1 MPIKNGDTVVV
12 HYVGTL
18 ADGSEF
24 DRSGEGH
31 PLSFRVGAGQMIPGF
46 EKAVEGR
53 EKGEVFSV
61 TIPAEE
67 AYGPVHE
74 EYRFTVDP
82 SRFRSG
88 LEPAVGQRL
97 HLSSDQGELEAVVA
111 AVEEDGVLLVANHPL
126 AGQDLTFALTI
137 VDVR

>member
-1 MPIKNGDTVVV
+1 MAIKNGDTVVV

-67 AYGPVHE
+67 AYGPVQE

-82 SRFRSG
+82 SRFPSG
-88 LEPAVGQRL
+88 IEPAVGQRL
-97 HLSSDQGELEAVVA
+97 HLSSVHSELEAVVA
-111 AVEEDGVLLVANHPL
+111 AVEEDGVLLDANHPL
-126 AGQDLTFALTI
+126 AGHDLTFALTI

>member
-24 DRSGEGH
+24 DRSSEGH
-31 PLSFRVGAGQMIPGF
+31 PLSFRQGAGQMIPGF
-46 EKAVEGR
+46 EKAMEGR
-53 EKGEVFSV
+53 EKGERFTV

-82 SRFRSG
+82 SRFPPG
-88 LEPAVGQRL
+88 LTPTVGQRL
-97 HLSSDQGELEAVVA
+97 HLSSDQGELEVIVA
-111 AVEEDGVLLVANHPL
+111 AVDDDGVLLDANHPL
-126 AGQDLTFALTI
+126 AGQALTFDLTI

>member
-1 MPIKNGDTVVV
+1 MPIKNGDTAVV

-24 DRSGEGH
+24 DRSSEGH
-31 PLSFRVGAGQMIPGF
+31 PLSFRQGAGQMIPGF
-46 EKAVEGR
+46 EKAMEGR
-53 EKGEVFSV
+53 EKGERFTV

-82 SRFRSG
+82 SRFPPG
-88 LEPAVGQRL
+88 LTPAVGQRL
-97 HLSSDQGELEAVVA
+97 HLSSDQGELEVIVA
-111 AVEEDGVLLVANHPL
+111 AVDDDGVLLDANHPL
-126 AGQDLTFALTI
+126 ARQALTFDLTI

>member
-1 MPIKNGDTVVV
+1 MWEPLPTAVNLIVPGR
-12 HYVGTL
+12 GIL
-18 ADGSEF
+18 SASEW
-24 DRSGEGH
+24 
-31 PLSFRVGAGQMIPGF
+31 
-46 EKAVEGR
+46 GR

-82 SRFRSG
+82 SRFPSG
-88 LEPAVGQRL
+88 IEPAVGQRL

-111 AVEEDGVLLVANHPL
+111 AVEEDGVLLDANHPL

>member
-24 DRSGEGH
+24 DRSSEGH
-31 PLSFRVGAGQMIPGF
+31 PLSFRQGAGQMIPGF
-46 EKAVEGR
+46 EKAMEGR
-53 EKGEVFSV
+53 EKGERFTV

-67 AYGPVHE
+67 A
-74 EYRFTVDP
+74 YRFTVDP
-82 SRFRSG
+82 SRFPPG
-88 LEPAVGQRL
+88 LTPAVGQRL
-97 HLSSDQGELEAVVA
+97 HLSSDQGELEVIVA
-111 AVEEDGVLLVANHPL
+111 AVDDDGVLLDANHPL
-126 AGQDLTFALTI
+126 AGQALTFDLTI

>member
-24 DRSGEGH
+24 DRSAEGH
-31 PLSFRVGAGQMIPGF
+31 PLSFQQGAGQMIPGF

-53 EKGEVFSV
+53 EKGEQFSV
-61 TIPAEE
+61 TIPADE

-74 EYRFTVDP
+74 EYHRGPRKFSSSYYSCRGAAAA
-82 SRFRSG
+82 SRF
-88 LEPAVGQRL
+88 
-97 HLSSDQGELEAVVA
+97 
-111 AVEEDGVLLVANHPL
+111 
-126 AGQDLTFALTI
+126 
-137 VDVR
+137 

>member
-74 EYRFTVDP
+74 ADRVTLDT
-82 SRFRSG
+82 SRFPSG
-88 LEPAVGQRL
+88 IEPAVGQRL

-111 AVEEDGVLLVANHPL
+111 AVEEDGVLLDANHPL

-137 VDVR
+137 VDLP

>member
-12 HYVGTL
+12 HYVG
-18 ADGSEF
+18 F

-82 SRFRSG
+82 SRFPSG
-88 LEPAVGQRL
+88 IEPAVGQRL

-111 AVEEDGVLLVANHPL
+111 AVEEDGVLLDANHPL
-126 AGQDLTFALTI
+126 AGQDLIFALTI

>member
-24 DRSGEGH
+24 DRSSEGH
-31 PLSFRVGAGQMIPGF
+31 PLSFRQGAGQMTPGF
-46 EKAVEGR
+46 EKAMEGR
-53 EKGEVFSV
+53 EKGERFTV

-82 SRFRSG
+82 SRFPPG
-88 LEPAVGQRL
+88 LTPAVGQRL
-97 HLSSDQGELEAVVA
+97 HLSSDQGELEVIVA
-111 AVEEDGVLLVANHPL
+111 AVDDDGVLLDANHPL
-126 AGQDLTFALTI
+126 AGQALTFDLTI

>member
-18 ADGSEF
+18 ADDSEF
-24 DRSGEGH
+24 DRSSEGH
-31 PLSFRVGAGQMIPGF
+31 PLSFRQGAGQMIPRF
-46 EKAVEGR
+46 EKAMEGR
-53 EKGEVFSV
+53 EKGERFTV

-82 SRFRSG
+82 SRFPPG
-88 LEPAVGQRL
+88 LTPAVGQRL
-97 HLSSDQGELEAVVA
+97 HLSSDQGELEVIVA
-111 AVEEDGVLLVANHPL
+111 AVDDDGVLLDANHPL
-126 AGQDLTFALTI
+126 AGQALTFDLTI

>member
-12 HYVGTL
+12 QYVGTL
-18 ADGSEF
+18 ADGSDF

-82 SRFRSG
+82 SRFPSG
-88 LEPAVGQRL
+88 IEPAVGQRL

-111 AVEEDGVLLVANHPL
+111 AVEEDGVLLDANHPL

>member
-24 DRSGEGH
+24 DRSSEGH
-31 PLSFRVGAGQMIPGF
+31 PLSFRQGAGQMIPGF
-46 EKAVEGR
+46 EKAMEGR
-53 EKGEVFSV
+53 EKGERFTV

-82 SRFRSG
+82 SRFPPG
-88 LEPAVGQRL
+88 LTPAVGQRL
-97 HLSSDQGELEAVVA
+97 HLSSDQGELEVIVA
-111 AVEEDGVLLVANHPL
+111 AVDDDGVLLDANHPL
-126 AGQDLTFALTI
+126 AGHALTFDLTI

>member
-24 DRSGEGH
+24 DRSSEGH
-31 PLSFRVGAGQMIPGF
+31 PLSFRQGAGQMIPGF
-46 EKAVEGR
+46 EKAMEGR
-53 EKGEVFSV
+53 EKGERFTV

-82 SRFRSG
+82 SRFPPG
-88 LEPAVGQRL
+88 LTPAVGQSL
-97 HLSSDQGELEAVVA
+97 HLSSDQGELEVIVA
-111 AVEEDGVLLVANHPL
+111 AVDDDGVLLDANHPL
-126 AGQDLTFALTI
+126 AGQALTFDLTI

>member
-1 MPIKNGDTVVV
+1 MCIRD
-12 HYVGTL
+12 
-18 ADGSEF
+18 S

-82 SRFRSG
+82 SRFPSG
-88 LEPAVGQRL
+88 IEPAVGQRL

-111 AVEEDGVLLVANHPL
+111 AVEEDGVLLDANHPL